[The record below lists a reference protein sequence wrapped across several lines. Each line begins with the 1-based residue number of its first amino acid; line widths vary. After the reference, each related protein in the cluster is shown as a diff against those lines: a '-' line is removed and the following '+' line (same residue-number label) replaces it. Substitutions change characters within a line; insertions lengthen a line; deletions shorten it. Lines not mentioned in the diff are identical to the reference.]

1 MVRERKWT
9 KVATKMNLNDP
20 ATAKCNG
27 SVLRGHYEKYL
38 YPYDLFQAG
47 ITVDQNVSTDN
58 SVHYTCRE

>member
-1 MVRERKWT
+1 M
-9 KVATKMNLNDP
+9 ATKMNLNDP

-58 SVHYTCRE
+58 SVHYTCSK